1 MDNSTKQY
9 DAVIV
14 GGGWAGSALAYR
26 LASANKKVLV
36 LEAGIAI
43 DGLVTNPDEN
53 QLVTGSRAE
62 FMNDFFMA
70 MAKTP
75 ESPYVQNYNAPR
87 PAVLDIQPIPPF
99 TLDNPVQLP
108 AGAVLCP
115 SAVLM
120 SGGAAVHRGTGW
132 VHPCVC
138 SPMILN

>member
-9 DAVIV
+9 DVVIV
-14 GGGWAGSALAYR
+14 GGGWAGSILAYR
-26 LASANKKVLV
+26 LALANKKVLV

-43 DGLVTNPDEN
+43 DGLITNPDEN
-53 QLVTGSRAE
+53 QLVTGNRAE

-75 ESPYVQNYNAPR
+75 ESPYLQNYNAPR

-108 AGAVLCP
+108 AGAPPPAPIDCADP
-115 SAVLM
+115 KTSIDN
-120 SGGAAVHRGTGW
+120 GYFIQRG
-132 VHPCVC
+132 
-138 SPMILN
+138 